1 MTASESDLIE
11 CAKTDPAAFGDLYGQ
26 HVDRIYNFIYH
37 RVGNAA
43 DAEDLTARTF
53 YRALLSMSSYV
64 DRGAPFS
71 AWLYRIAHNL
81 VANWHRDRVRHE
93 TVSLD
98 SPDVGL
104 ATDGSQE
111 GTAARMLTN
120 EMVAAAVGQLDPD
133 RRDLLVLKFHGLSN
147 AEIAEVLGRTE
158 GAVKSL
164 YHRTLVDLR
173 DELEADDRETAPPTG
188 SNREDG

>member
-1 MTASESDLIE
+1 
-11 CAKTDPAAFGDLYGQ
+11 
-26 HVDRIYNFIYH
+26 
-37 RVGNAA
+37 
-43 DAEDLTARTF
+43 
-53 YRALLSMSSYV
+53 MSSYV